1 MPLPVLLVLS
11 LLSQLPSTAED
22 LPELWKA
29 ALRERTGPRGPAVVM
44 NETAPACGSPARFPC
59 MRLPNTARLQP
70 LQPPVPADLFAR
82 LTAAA
87 SRPPR
92 TVAGV
97 SPPAILVSRGELEDL
112 LESGGGAEAIWRRFY
127 AAHPGSAGFVVFS
140 QPAFDDTGDRAL
152 VLMDHSY
159 GSLGG
164 EGRLILLERNRAAG
178 GEAAYWRV
186 ATTWR
191 LWIS

>member
-11 LLSQLPSTAED
+11 FLSQLPSPAED

-29 ALRERTGPRGPAVVM
+29 ALRERSGRAGAVIVM
-44 NETAPACGSPARFPC
+44 NETAPFCVFPARHPC
-59 MRLPNTARLQP
+59 FRLPNIARLTP
-70 LQPPVPADLFAR
+70 AVPSDLFAR
-82 LTAAA
+82 LSATG
-87 SRPPR
+87 SQPR
-92 TVAGV
+92 TVAGL
-97 SPPAILVSRGELEDL
+97 PPPVVLVPRIELEAL
-112 LESGGGAEAIWRRFY
+112 LESGGGAEGIWRRFY

-164 EGRLILLERNRAAG
+164 EGRLILLERDRAAG